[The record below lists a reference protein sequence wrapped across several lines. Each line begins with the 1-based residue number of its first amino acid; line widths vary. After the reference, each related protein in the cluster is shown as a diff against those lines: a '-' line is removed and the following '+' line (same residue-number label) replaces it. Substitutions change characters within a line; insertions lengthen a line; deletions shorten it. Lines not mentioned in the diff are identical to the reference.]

1 MIYSFL
7 KNIIGNCLGII
18 NLIYLYINLFF
29 KYHFQYKNL
38 YLELDKLDTIDL
50 KDSYN
55 SDKIVDYNIHY
66 GCNFYEKIK
75 MKEIITF
82 LKNENAD
89 VYVLQEF
96 PNIKFDNGKD
106 LIYYFLKKV
115 GIKYYHKETII
126 KVGNIEY
133 SSIILSKNYIED
145 VRVLNFK
152 SWFCRL
158 PNVCVSVKTLY
169 NNQNVWISNVHL
181 NSDIT
186 GLCQLSQCKEL
197 KNYIYNLKDNHI
209 ILGDFNTPNSYESI
223 KFLQQNFKL
232 IKNKKRTYPTVFPIA
247 KLDYCFTYNFNNKLS
262 CMVRN
267 IRLSDHL
274 PLIIECL

>member
-82 LKNENAD
+82 LKNE
-89 VYVLQEF
+89 
-96 PNIKFDNGKD
+96 
-106 LIYYFLKKV
+106 
-115 GIKYYHKETII
+115 
-126 KVGNIEY
+126 
-133 SSIILSKNYIED
+133 
-145 VRVLNFK
+145 
-152 SWFCRL
+152 
-158 PNVCVSVKTLY
+158 
-169 NNQNVWISNVHL
+169 
-181 NSDIT
+181 
-186 GLCQLSQCKEL
+186 
-197 KNYIYNLKDNHI
+197 
-209 ILGDFNTPNSYESI
+209 
-223 KFLQQNFKL
+223 
-232 IKNKKRTYPTVFPIA
+232 
-247 KLDYCFTYNFNNKLS
+247 
-262 CMVRN
+262 
-267 IRLSDHL
+267 
-274 PLIIECL
+274 